1 MNICKSTRSSTSEVH
16 PIKKKKKIGINP
28 SVCAYGSDIDWVC
41 EYLSEMK
48 RMGLSKRLLRKRRPF
63 SISFLKVN
71 VCFQFL
77 LSVSCSSADEKS
89 FSNFNHGIW
98 WEREERK
105 RKKEEQGN
113 VFKRNCFVIL
123 KKWGRYSLETCIS
136 TVEKDSIERCLKNL
150 DPLWNTTKT

>member
-16 PIKKKKKIGINP
+16 PIKKKKSGSILRCALMEVTLIGCVNI
-28 SVCAYGSDIDWVC
+28 
-41 EYLSEMK
+41 YLK
-48 RMGLSKRLLRKRRPF
+48 RMGLSKRLLGKRRPF
-63 SISFLKVN
+63 CISFLKVN

-77 LSVSCSSADEKS
+77 LSVSCHSADEKLI
-89 FSNFNHGIW
+89 SNFNHGIW
-98 WEREERK
+98 WERKERK
-105 RKKEEQGN
+105 RKREEQGN

-123 KKWGRYSLETCIS
+123 KKWGRYSPETCIS